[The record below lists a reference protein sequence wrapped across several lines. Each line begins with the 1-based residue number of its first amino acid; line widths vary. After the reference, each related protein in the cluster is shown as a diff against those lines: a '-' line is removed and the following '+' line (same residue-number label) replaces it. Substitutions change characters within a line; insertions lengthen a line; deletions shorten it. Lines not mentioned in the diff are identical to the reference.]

1 MTDNEIQEMFEAF
14 NRHDTDAVMTF
25 FHDDIVFEI
34 ASGPVSYGTRFEG
47 KEAVRK
53 QFENTWG
60 SMPDVRW
67 LGGNHYVSG
76 SVITTEAT
84 FVATQSDGKR
94 IHVDQLDLLTI
105 KDGKIVRKQAFRK
118 NRPLLDP
125 V

>member
-25 FHDDIVFEI
+25 FHDDIVFET
-34 ASGPVSYGTRFEG
+34 ASGPESYGTRFEG

-53 QFENTWG
+53 QFEDTWG

-76 SVITTEAT
+76 GCNPPPAVSE
-84 FVATQSDGKR
+84 
-94 IHVDQLDLLTI
+94 
-105 KDGKIVRKQAFRK
+105 VRSRWVTPRDAVNTSR
-118 NRPLLDP
+118 
-125 V
+125 